1 MVDTDSSEE
10 LFSSVTSLPSLLT
23 CHVNHVIT
31 KIMVERGRFDGLVQP
46 SIVTEDGYTQRRACG
61 WRLDIISHI
70 YSNIIFVLL
79 HLYYG

>member
-1 MVDTDSSEE
+1 MVDADSSEE

-31 KIMVERGRFDGLVQP
+31 KIMVEPGQLDGLVQP
-46 SIVTEDGYTQRRACG
+46 QIVTEDGYTQRRACG
-61 WRLDIISHI
+61 WRLDIIIHI
-70 YSNIIFVLL
+70 NSNIIFVSL

>member
-31 KIMVERGRFDGLVQP
+31 KIMVELGRFDGLVQP
-46 SIVTEDGYTQRRACG
+46 LIVTEDGYTQRRACG
-61 WRLDIISHI
+61 WGLDNINHI